1 MFKRDTFLFPFSIDA
16 IYVLSKSHSR
26 AKDSWL
32 NPSFVL
38 SFFICFPN
46 FSFISIFITK
56 YRISSMWLKN
66 NGLYVTKGR
75 NVKIWGDLEGKEKYE
90 CIRSI
95 RKSHNPKVVSSSLT
109 PATNSY
115 ITRTIMVLVIFCCLK
130 ISCNNV

>member
-1 MFKRDTFLFPFSIDA
+1 MFKRDTFLFPFSMDA

-46 FSFISIFITK
+46 FSFISIFITR

-75 NVKIWGDLEGKEKYE
+75 SVKIWGDLEGKEKYE

-95 RKSHNPKVVSSSLT
+95 RKSHNPMTMRVFLT
-109 PATNSY
+109 LITSRIIRVARDCGSY
-115 ITRTIMVLVIFCCLK
+115 IFTLK
-130 ISCNNV
+130 WST